1 MAEDVKT
8 EVSAVETPAEAAAVA
23 AAPEA
28 DAKPK
33 RTRRA
38 TAAKKA
44 PVKKAATKTT
54 ARKATAEKAEETKAT
69 TTKTRRTAAKAKPAT
84 TKTRAKAK
92 PEAAKES
99 AFELPRKAVLAGL
112 GVYGKAFD
120 EVQTRLKSLN
130 EELEAQRGKASELY
144 KELVA
149 RGEKVESEA
158 KGKLADIDTSK
169 FAIAKLA
176 DREAIEARIEK
187 AKGRFERLR
196 KAAGLNKVA

>member
-1 MAEDVKT
+1 MADDIKT
-8 EVSAVETPAEAAAVA
+8 EVSAVEAPVETAAAA
-23 AAPEA
+23 IEA
-28 DAKPK
+28 EAKPK
-33 RTRRA
+33 RARRT

-44 PVKKAATKTT
+44 PVKKVAAKATTRKSATDKAEATKTT
-54 ARKATAEKAEETKAT
+54 A
-69 TTKTRRTAAKAKPAT
+69 TKTRRTAAKAKPAAA
-84 TKTRAKAK
+84 KTRAKAK
-92 PEAAKES
+92 PETAKES

-149 RGEKVESEA
+149 RGEKVETEA
-158 KGKLADIDTSK
+158 KEKLADIDASK

>member
-1 MAEDVKT
+1 MADDIKT
-8 EVSAVETPAEAAAVA
+8 EVSAVEAPVETAAAA
-23 AAPEA
+23 IEA
-28 DAKPK
+28 EAKPK
-33 RTRRA
+33 RARRT

-44 PVKKAATKTT
+44 PVKKVAAKATTRKSATDKPEATKTT
-54 ARKATAEKAEETKAT
+54 A
-69 TTKTRRTAAKAKPAT
+69 TKTRRTAAKAKPAAA
-84 TKTRAKAK
+84 KTRAKVK
-92 PEAAKES
+92 PETAKES

-149 RGEKVESEA
+149 RGEKVETEA
-158 KGKLADIDTSK
+158 KEKLADIDTSK

>member
-1 MAEDVKT
+1 MAEDIKT
-8 EVSAVETPAEAAAVA
+8 EVSAVEAPAETVA
-23 AAPEA
+23 AAIETE
-28 DAKPK
+28 AKPK
-33 RTRRA
+33 RARRT

-44 PVKKAATKTT
+44 PVKKVAAKTTARKSATDKAEATKTT
-54 ARKATAEKAEETKAT
+54 A
-69 TTKTRRTAAKAKPAT
+69 TKTRRTAAKAKPAAA
-84 TKTRAKAK
+84 KTRAKAK
-92 PEAAKES
+92 PETAKES

-149 RGEKVESEA
+149 RGEKVETEA
-158 KGKLADIDTSK
+158 KEKLADIDTSK

>member
-1 MAEDVKT
+1 MADDIKT
-8 EVSAVETPAEAAAVA
+8 EVSAVEAPVETAAATI
-23 AAPEA
+23 EA
-28 DAKPK
+28 EAKPK
-33 RTRRA
+33 RARRT

-44 PVKKAATKTT
+44 PVKKVAAKTT
-54 ARKATAEKAEETKAT
+54 ARKAATDKAEVTKT
-69 TTKTRRTAAKAKPAT
+69 TATKTRRAAAKAKPAAA
-84 TKTRAKAK
+84 KTRAKSK
-92 PEAAKES
+92 PETAKES

-149 RGEKVESEA
+149 RGEKVETEA
-158 KGKLADIDTSK
+158 KEKLADIDTSK

>member
-1 MAEDVKT
+1 MAEDIKT
-8 EVSAVETPAEAAAVA
+8 EVSAVEAPAETVA
-23 AAPEA
+23 ATIEA
-28 DAKPK
+28 EAKPK
-33 RTRRA
+33 RARRT

-44 PVKKAATKTT
+44 PVKKVAAKTTARKSATDKAEATKTT
-54 ARKATAEKAEETKAT
+54 A
-69 TTKTRRTAAKAKPAT
+69 TKTRRTAAKAKPAAA
-84 TKTRAKAK
+84 KTRAKAK
-92 PEAAKES
+92 PETAKES

-149 RGEKVESEA
+149 RGEKVETEA
-158 KGKLADIDTSK
+158 KEKLADIDTSK
-169 FAIAKLA
+169 FAIATLA

>member
-1 MAEDVKT
+1 MAEDIKT
-8 EVSAVETPAEAAAVA
+8 EVNAVEAV

-28 DAKPK
+28 ETKPK
-33 RTRRA
+33 RARRT

-44 PVKKAATKTT
+44 PVKKAAAKV
-54 ARKATAEKAEETKAT
+54 TAEKAEMPKAT
-69 TTKTRRTAAKAKPAT
+69 ATKTRRTAAKAKPAT
-84 TKTRAKAK
+84 AKTRAKAK
-92 PEAAKES
+92 PEASKES

-158 KGKLADIDTSK
+158 KEKFADIDTSK
-169 FAIAKLA
+169 FAIAKFA

-196 KAAGLNKVA
+196 KAAGLNRVA

>member
-1 MAEDVKT
+1 MAEDIKT
-8 EVSAVETPAEAAAVA
+8 EVSAVEAAVA
-23 AAPEA
+23 APEA
-28 DAKPK
+28 VAKPK
-33 RTRRA
+33 RARRT
-38 TAAKKA
+38 TAAKKT
-44 PVKKAATKTT
+44 PVKKAAAKTT
-54 ARKATAEKAEETKAT
+54 ARKATTDKAETAKTT
-69 TTKTRRTAAKAKPAT
+69 TTKTRRTAAKAKPAAA
-84 TKTRAKAK
+84 KTRAKTK
-92 PEAAKES
+92 PEVAKES

-130 EELEAQRGKASELY
+130 VELEAQRGKASELY

-149 RGEKVESEA
+149 RGEKVETEA
-158 KGKLADIDTSK
+158 KEKLAEIDTSK

>member
-1 MAEDVKT
+1 MAEDIKT
-8 EVSAVETPAEAAAVA
+8 EVSAVEAPAETVA
-23 AAPEA
+23 ATIEA
-28 DAKPK
+28 EAKPK
-33 RTRRA
+33 RARRT

-44 PVKKAATKTT
+44 PVKKVAAKTTARKSATDKAEATKTT
-54 ARKATAEKAEETKAT
+54 A
-69 TTKTRRTAAKAKPAT
+69 TKTRRTAAKAKPAAA
-84 TKTRAKAK
+84 KTRTKAK
-92 PEAAKES
+92 PETAKES

-149 RGEKVESEA
+149 RGEKVETEA
-158 KGKLADIDTSK
+158 KEKLADIDTSK

>member
-1 MAEDVKT
+1 MADDIKT
-8 EVSAVETPAEAAAVA
+8 EVSAVEVPVETAAAA
-23 AAPEA
+23 IEA
-28 DAKPK
+28 EAKPK
-33 RTRRA
+33 RARRT

-44 PVKKAATKTT
+44 PVKKVAAKATTRKSATDTAEATKTT
-54 ARKATAEKAEETKAT
+54 A
-69 TTKTRRTAAKAKPAT
+69 TKTRRTAAKAKPAAA
-84 TKTRAKAK
+84 KTRAKSK
-92 PEAAKES
+92 PETAKES

-149 RGEKVESEA
+149 RGEKVETEA
-158 KGKLADIDTSK
+158 KEKLADIDTSK

>member
-1 MAEDVKT
+1 MAEDIKT
-8 EVSAVETPAEAAAVA
+8 EISAVEAAVEAAAPKA
-23 AAPEA
+23 E
-28 DAKPK
+28 AKPK
-33 RTRRA
+33 RTRRT

-44 PVKKAATKTT
+44 PVTKTATKPTARKTATEKADATKTT
-54 ARKATAEKAEETKAT
+54 ARRA
-69 TTKTRRTAAKAKPAT
+69 AAKAKPAAA
-84 TKTRAKAK
+84 KTRAKAK
-92 PEAAKES
+92 PEIAKES

-120 EVQTRLKSLN
+120 QVQTRLKSLN

-169 FAIAKLA
+169 FGIAKLA

>member
-1 MAEDVKT
+1 MADDIKT
-8 EVSAVETPAEAAAVA
+8 EVSAVEAPVETAAAA
-23 AAPEA
+23 IEA
-28 DAKPK
+28 EAKPK
-33 RTRRA
+33 RARRT

-44 PVKKAATKTT
+44 PVKKVAAKATTRKSATDKAEAAKTT
-54 ARKATAEKAEETKAT
+54 A
-69 TTKTRRTAAKAKPAT
+69 TKTRRTAAKAKPAAA
-84 TKTRAKAK
+84 KTRAKAK
-92 PEAAKES
+92 PETAKES

-149 RGEKVESEA
+149 RGEKVETEA
-158 KGKLADIDTSK
+158 KEKLADIDTSK

>member
-1 MAEDVKT
+1 MAEDIKT
-8 EVSAVETPAEAAAVA
+8 EVSAVEAPAETVA
-23 AAPEA
+23 ATIEA
-28 DAKPK
+28 EAKPK
-33 RTRRA
+33 RARRT

-44 PVKKAATKTT
+44 PVKKVAAKTTARKSATDKAEATKTT
-54 ARKATAEKAEETKAT
+54 A
-69 TTKTRRTAAKAKPAT
+69 TKTRRTAAKAKPAAA
-84 TKTRAKAK
+84 KTRAKAK
-92 PEAAKES
+92 PETAKES

-149 RGEKVESEA
+149 RGEKVETEA
-158 KGKLADIDTSK
+158 KEKLADIDTSK
-169 FAIAKLA
+169 FAIATLA
-176 DREAIEARIEK
+176 DREAFEARIEK

>member
-1 MAEDVKT
+1 MAEDIKT
-8 EVSAVETPAEAAAVA
+8 EVSAVEAPAETVA
-23 AAPEA
+23 AAIEA
-28 DAKPK
+28 EAKPK
-33 RTRRA
+33 RARRT

-44 PVKKAATKTT
+44 PVKKVAAKTTARKSATDKAEATKTT
-54 ARKATAEKAEETKAT
+54 A
-69 TTKTRRTAAKAKPAT
+69 TKTRRTAAKAKPAAA
-84 TKTRAKAK
+84 KTRAKAK
-92 PEAAKES
+92 PETAKES

-120 EVQTRLKSLN
+120 EVQTRLKSFN

-149 RGEKVESEA
+149 RGEKVETEA
-158 KGKLADIDTSK
+158 KEKLADIDTSK

-176 DREAIEARIEK
+176 DREVIEARIEK

>member
-1 MAEDVKT
+1 MADDIKT
-8 EVSAVETPAEAAAVA
+8 EVSAVEAPVETAAAA
-23 AAPEA
+23 IEA
-28 DAKPK
+28 EAKPK
-33 RTRRA
+33 RTRRT

-44 PVKKAATKTT
+44 PVKKVAAKATTRKSATDKPEATKTT
-54 ARKATAEKAEETKAT
+54 A
-69 TTKTRRTAAKAKPAT
+69 TKTRRTAAKAKPAAA
-84 TKTRAKAK
+84 KTRAKAK
-92 PEAAKES
+92 PETAKES

-130 EELEAQRGKASELY
+130 EGLEAQRGKASELY

-149 RGEKVESEA
+149 RGEKVETEA
-158 KGKLADIDTSK
+158 KEKLADIDTSK

>member
-1 MAEDVKT
+1 MAEDIKT
-8 EVSAVETPAEAAAVA
+8 EVSAVEAPVEAVA
-23 AAPEA
+23 AAEA
-28 DAKPK
+28 EAKPK
-33 RTRRA
+33 RARR
-38 TAAKKA
+38 TTTAKKA
-44 PVKKAATKTT
+44 PVKKAAVKTT
-54 ARKATAEKAEETKAT
+54 ARKATADKVDAT
-69 TTKTRRTAAKAKPAT
+69 TTTTKARRATAKAKPAAA
-84 TKTRAKAK
+84 KTRAKAK
-92 PEAAKES
+92 PEVEKES

-144 KELVA
+144 KELIA
-149 RGEKVESEA
+149 RGEKVETEA
-158 KGKLADIDTSK
+158 KEKLADIDTSK

>member
-1 MAEDVKT
+1 MAEDIKT
-8 EVSAVETPAEAAAVA
+8 EISAVEAAVEV
-23 AAPEA
+23 AAPKAE
-28 DAKPK
+28 AKPK
-33 RTRRA
+33 RTRRT

-44 PVKKAATKTT
+44 PVTKTATKPTARKTATEKADATKTT
-54 ARKATAEKAEETKAT
+54 ARRA
-69 TTKTRRTAAKAKPAT
+69 AAKAKPAAA
-84 TKTRAKAK
+84 KTRAKAK
-92 PEAAKES
+92 PEIAKES

-120 EVQTRLKSLN
+120 QVQTRLKSLN

-169 FAIAKLA
+169 FGIAKLA

>member
-1 MAEDVKT
+1 MADDIKT
-8 EVSAVETPAEAAAVA
+8 EVSAVEAPVETAAAA
-23 AAPEA
+23 IEA
-28 DAKPK
+28 EAKPK
-33 RTRRA
+33 RARRT

-44 PVKKAATKTT
+44 PVKKVAAKATTRKAATDKAEATKTT
-54 ARKATAEKAEETKAT
+54 A
-69 TTKTRRTAAKAKPAT
+69 TKTRRTAAKAKPAAA
-84 TKTRAKAK
+84 KTRAKAK
-92 PEAAKES
+92 PETAKES

-149 RGEKVESEA
+149 RGEKVETEA
-158 KGKLADIDTSK
+158 KEKLADIDTSK

>member
-1 MAEDVKT
+1 MAEDIKT
-8 EVSAVETPAEAAAVA
+8 EINVVEAAVEVA
-23 AAPEA
+23 APKAE
-28 DAKPK
+28 AKPK

-38 TAAKKA
+38 TAVKKA
-44 PVKKAATKTT
+44 PVTKTATKPTARKTATEKADATKTT
-54 ARKATAEKAEETKAT
+54 ARRA
-69 TTKTRRTAAKAKPAT
+69 AAKAKPAAA
-84 TKTRAKAK
+84 KTRAKAK
-92 PEAAKES
+92 PEIAKES

-120 EVQTRLKSLN
+120 QVQTRLKSLN

-169 FAIAKLA
+169 FGIAKLA